1 MQRDWKYKSLREK
14 EMRAPSIHTATVSR
28 DTTHGA
34 VDNTMHG
41 DICVSPKIPTT
52 PGD

>member
-1 MQRDWKYKSLREK
+1 MQRDWKKEIIAGE
-14 EMRAPSIHTATVSR
+14 EMRAPSVPTATVSR
-28 DTTHGA
+28 DTTHGGQ
-34 VDNTMHG
+34 HG